1 MKHFILFASIT
12 AVIAFA
18 RGKTT
23 CTFIPGKLNIDKYSC
38 VRSFFTNVFV
48 GLQELDGCQNFKC
61 SQFRCIDDPMTS
73 DQCVK
78 FECSEYEC
86 LDENGRGIVNGR

>member
-1 MKHFILFASIT
+1 MESWQSID
-12 AVIAFA
+12 
-18 RGKTT
+18 
-23 CTFIPGKLNIDKYSC
+23 NSC

-48 GLQELDGCQNFKC
+48 GLKELEGCQNFKC
-61 SQFRCIDDPMTS
+61 IQFRCIDDPMTS

-78 FECSEYEC
+78 FECSEFEC